1 MSDPA
6 TYHIRSATVM
16 DFDIIYGFVNA
27 LEETVFERDILY
39 NIFQKN
45 IASGLNIYLIAADQ
59 DHAPAGYISC
69 HGQYLLHHAGL
80 VGEIQELF
88 VRPDK
93 RGEGIGRLLVEA
105 VKDRALHMGM
115 VQSGGNCQCETPG
128 NAPLLRAT
136 GLCPYPQEIRLSDWQ
151 VNLAGFRLWHIPKF
165 VTSVW
170 KTL

>member
-16 DFDIIYGFVNA
+16 DFDVIYGFVNA

-115 VQSGGNCQCETPG
+115 VQLEVTA
-128 NAPLLRAT
+128 NAKRLAT
-136 GLCPYPQEIRLSDWQ
+136 HRFYEQQ
-151 VNLAGFRLWHIPKF
+151 GFAHTHKKF
-165 VTSVW
+165 VYPIGR
-170 KTL
+170 